1 MKNVCLITRIKDE
14 EKLIYY
20 NLLYHYNIG
29 IRNFYITFNN
39 SNQETIKK
47 VEQFFSEKKDA
58 IFYPLYENN
67 TEYNQIEQFNKM
79 SEIAFLNGHN
89 WIIPVDA
96 DEVLVLKTIILKN
109 LINKY
114 KEFEYGYINFRWVD
128 HIATEKDDMNDPNF
142 FTRWKY
148 REPKCRPPSKT
159 IAKWSPGNAW
169 GHDNHLLI
177 SKRRLLEEVPIETGF
192 YAHFVN
198 REYEQIKKKRIR
210 IGEAFL
216 EKYGSE
222 SDKPQIQE
230 YRRWL
235 AEGEQY
241 FVNVW
246 DKLCKYRKDN
256 FEKFIY
262 DPINPVLFS

>member
-58 IFYPLYENN
+58 ILFPYYENN
-67 TEYNQIEQFNKM
+67 TEYNQIEQFDKM
-79 SEIAFLNGHN
+79 SDAAFNNGHV
-89 WIIPVDA
+89 WQIPADA
-96 DEVLVLKTIILKN
+96 DEILILKN
-109 LINKY
+109 TDLKSLINKY
-114 KEFEYGYINFRWVD
+114 KEFEYGYLNFRWID
-128 HIATEKDDMNDPNF
+128 FQATEKDDMNDPNF

-148 REPKCRPPSKT
+148 RENHARPATK
-159 IAKWSPGNAW
+159 IIYKWSIGCKH
-169 GHDNHLLI
+169 GHGNHLLI

-210 IGEAFL
+210 IGEAFS